1 MDPKFEK
8 NSPLFWIFYQDT
20 GYLKFFKNMLV
31 HLYNENLSDN
41 ASFVVTFIGLI
52 TLTLAYISTF
62 KYFVFIISFLS
73 FHWMKS
79 CREHSVHPPPPLFC
93 WKGGLNLKPNVKKE
107 GALTGHQLLEGVS
120 GKEERDFFLG
130 RVAIFT
136 WKIN

>member
-41 ASFVVTFIGLI
+41 VSFVVTFIGLI

-79 CREHSVHPPPPLFC
+79 CREHSVHPPPFSVGRGGWTSNQMLKRRGPWQDINFQRGFLEKRSVTFS
-93 WKGGLNLKPNVKKE
+93 WGGLQFSHEK
-107 GALTGHQLLEGVS
+107 
-120 GKEERDFFLG
+120 
-130 RVAIFT
+130 
-136 WKIN
+136 